1 LTDFDPKGEAVSQ
14 EDADPDDEGVG
25 NCYGENRVVNHI
37 MKHVLDSEEWKKSSF
52 QEILDLSEEN
62 GIFLNEFT
70 FEVDL
75 FKAGAEE
82 EFAETIKG
90 LSGNKKM
97 RKRFEALVDDPD
109 SLDPKQFLKDIDSL
123 GKGRIAQRLASVLL
137 SREVDISPPYIA
149 AALDYMKDR
158 LA

>member
-1 LTDFDPKGEAVSQ
+1 MDLA
-14 EDADPDDEGVG
+14 
-25 NCYGENRVVNHI
+25 
-37 MKHVLDSEEWKKSSF
+37 EEK
-52 QEILDLSEEN
+52 

-97 RKRFEALVDDPD
+97 RKRFEALVGDPD

-137 SREVDISPPYIA
+137 AREVDICPPYIA